1 MSIHK
6 EQIFQT
12 SNPSRWQRV
21 KWGSRL
27 LFFLLAIAIVTI
39 VAGYNYS
46 KTTTPKLPVFQDE
59 IRKKVLQSDKPTAPL
74 AKKYQ
79 YMRQFIDD
87 KWAKGLGCGQND
99 NVLDLSKSPFFSDS
113 LGIRAAFYV
122 SWDPQSLISLQKNI
136 NKINLVI
143 PEWFFLDVN
152 GGDSLVVTMD
162 KTGYDVMRT
171 SGIKIMPMLT
181 NNFQKQ
187 WRGDV
192 VHRIINDPAKKTKLI
207 NDLIRACA
215 RYGLAGVNIDF
226 EALIETQNE
235 VLTSFQKELYE
246 KMHAAG
252 FMVSQDVSPFNEDYD
267 QASLARYNDYIFL
280 MAYDEHSSDGK
291 PGPVSS
297 QRWVGKALDQVI
309 KKIPPEKIVL
319 CIAAYGYDWVKGGAT
334 TTLSYRQALI
344 VASESEGEVRFNNDT
359 YNLSYSYYDETNDLH
374 EVHFTDAATNFNT
387 LRFATEY
394 QLAGTALWRLG
405 SEDFRL
411 WDFYARPMTKKA
423 LASFDFSGTFSKM
436 EASDNVNYIGSGDI
450 MKVLSMPKK
459 GHITPQIDSAAM
471 LIAEENYDSLPSMF
485 MVKQMGAPQGKKMI
499 LTFDDGPDPK
509 YTGKV
514 LDILA
519 RYHVPACFFLIGI
532 EAEKNIP
539 LVERIYREGHE
550 LGNHTFTHPNI
561 AKVGKQRA
569 ILEVDATT
577 LLLECITGHSTI
589 LFRAP
594 YSVADNDNPGELE
607 ALLPV
612 SLRRTKDYLTIGEN
626 IDPKD
631 WQTDAGYEMTADTI
645 FNRVIKL
652 KDTGN
657 IILLHDAGGNRN
669 PTIEA
674 LPRIIEY
681 FQKNGYTFTTIAATL
696 GKKRDD
702 MMPPVPKGSGY
713 DLLKLDL
720 VLMQAGFYGSN
731 FFAGLFI
738 TFLIL
743 GIARMLTM
751 VVLSILQRRKDRHA
765 APLPVQGNPL
775 VSIIVPAFNEEV
787 NAVSSLHNLLNC
799 TYPNFNIIFVDD
811 GSKDSTFEKV
821 SAAFAHHPLVR
832 VFTKPNGGK
841 ASALNDGIAHT
852 DAAYVVCIDADTKL
866 LPDAVSRLMQHFADE
881 ETGAVAGNV
890 KVGNEVN
897 ILTRWQSIEY
907 ISSQNIDRNA
917 FAYFNGIAVVPG
929 AIGAFRKEAIEAA
942 GGFTTDTLAE
952 DCDLTI
958 RILRCGYT
966 IKNENR
972 AIAMTEAPE
981 TIRQFMKQRFR
992 WTFGVMQTFWKNRDA
1007 LFNFQYS
1014 KVGWMVLPDMLLF
1027 KYIMPL
1033 FAPFAD
1039 LLMLIGLLTG
1049 NAGQIG
1055 LYYLIFLLV
1064 DLLMATVA
1072 FSYEKENMTKLVWLV
1087 PQRVIYR
1094 WLMLIVLYRA
1104 FHRAVKGELQHWG
1117 VLKRTGNVKDLAV
1130 AN

>member
-1 MSIHK
+1 MNIHSD
-6 EQIFQT
+6 QIFQT

-21 KWGSRL
+21 KWGTRV
-27 LFFLLAIAIVTI
+27 FIFLLAVAVVITIAGLKYAT
-39 VAGYNYS
+39 S
-46 KTTTPKLPVFQDE
+46 TQKLPVFQDE
-59 IRKKVLQSDKPTAPL
+59 VRKKVLQIDKPTAPL

-79 YMRQFIDD
+79 VMRQFIDD

-99 NVLDLSKSPFFSDS
+99 HVLDLSSSPFFSDS

-122 SWDPQSLISLQKNI
+122 NWDPQSLISLQKNI
-136 NKINLVI
+136 DKINLVI

-162 KTGYDVMRT
+162 KSGYDVMKA

-181 NNFQKQ
+181 NNFNKQ

-192 VHRIINDPAKKTKLI
+192 VHRIINDPVKKTKLI
-207 NDLIRACA
+207 NDIIRSCN

-226 EALIETQNE
+226 EALIEAKNE
-235 VLTSFQKELYE
+235 VLTAFEKELYQ

-252 FMVSQDVSPFNEDYD
+252 LMVSQDVSPFNEDYD
-267 QASLARYNDYIFL
+267 QTALSMYNDYLFL
-280 MAYDEHSSDGK
+280 MAYDEHSSDGT
-291 PGPVSS
+291 PGPISS
-297 QRWVGKALDQVI
+297 QHWVGKALDQVV
-309 KKIPPEKIVL
+309 KKIPPEKVVL
-319 CIAAYGYDWVKGGAT
+319 CMAAYGYDWVKGGAT
-334 TTLSYRQALI
+334 TTLSYRQAII
-344 VASESEGEVRFNNDT
+344 VASESEGQIRFNNDT

-405 SEDFRL
+405 SEDIRL
-411 WDFYARPMTKKA
+411 WDFYAHPMTKKA
-423 LASFDFSGTFSKM
+423 LASFDFGAFGRMDGSN
-436 EASDNVNYIGSGDI
+436 NVDYIGSGDI
-450 MKVLSMPKK
+450 MKVMSMPRK
-459 GHITPQIDSAAM
+459 GHITSQIDTAAM
-471 LIAEENYDSLPSMF
+471 LIAEESYDSLPSMF

-519 RYHVPACFFLIGI
+519 RYHVPASFFLIGI

-539 LVERIYREGHE
+539 LVQRIYREGHE
-550 LGNHTFTHPNI
+550 IGNHTFTHPNI
-561 AKVGKQRA
+561 ARVGRQRA
-569 ILEVDATT
+569 SLEIDATT

-594 YSVADNDNPGELE
+594 YSDADNDNPGEME
-607 ALLPV
+607 ALLPI

-631 WQTDAGYEMTADTI
+631 WQTDADYEMTADTI
-645 FNRVIKL
+645 FNRVVKL
-652 KDTGN
+652 KDSGN
-657 IILLHDAGGNRN
+657 IILLHDAGGDRDA
-669 PTIEA
+669 TIEA

-681 FQKNGYTFTTIAATL
+681 LQKNGYTFTTIAATL

-702 MMPPVPKGSGY
+702 LMPAVPKGSGY
-713 DLLKLDL
+713 DLLQLDL
-720 VLMQAGFYGSN
+720 VLWKAGFYGSN

-738 TFLIL
+738 TFLLL
-743 GIARMLTM
+743 GTARMLVM
-751 VVLSILQRRKDRHA
+751 LVLSVLQRRKDRLA
-765 APLPVQGNPL
+765 PPAPLKDDPL

-787 NAVSSLHNLLNC
+787 NAVSSLHNLLSC
-799 TYPNFNIIFVDD
+799 SYPNFNVIFVDD

-821 SAAFAHHPLVR
+821 SAAFAGHPLVQ

-841 ASALNDGIAHT
+841 ASALNYGIAHT

-866 LPDAVSRLMQHFADE
+866 LPNAVSTLMQHFTDG

-890 KVGNEVN
+890 KVGNEINV
-897 ILTRWQSIEY
+897 LTRWQSIEY

-966 IKNENR
+966 IKNENK
-972 AIAMTEAPE
+972 AVAMTEAPE
-981 TIRQFMKQRFR
+981 TISQFMKQRFR

-1007 LFNFQYS
+1007 LFNTRYK
-1014 KVGWMVLPDMLLF
+1014 KVGWIVLPDMLLF
-1027 KYIMPL
+1027 KYMMPL
-1033 FAPFAD
+1033 FAPMAD
-1039 LLMLIGLLTG
+1039 LLMLAGLLTG
-1049 NAGQIG
+1049 NAGRIG
-1055 LYYLIFLLV
+1055 LYYLLFLAV
-1064 DLLMATVA
+1064 DIITALVA
-1072 FSYEKENMTKLVWLV
+1072 FGYEKENVTKLVWLI
-1087 PQRVIYR
+1087 PQRVLYR
-1094 WLMLIVLYRA
+1094 WLMLVVLFRA
-1104 FHRAVKGELQHWG
+1104 FRRAIKGELQHWG
-1117 VLKRTGNVKDLAV
+1117 VLKRTGNVKDV
-1130 AN
+1130 MVTNS